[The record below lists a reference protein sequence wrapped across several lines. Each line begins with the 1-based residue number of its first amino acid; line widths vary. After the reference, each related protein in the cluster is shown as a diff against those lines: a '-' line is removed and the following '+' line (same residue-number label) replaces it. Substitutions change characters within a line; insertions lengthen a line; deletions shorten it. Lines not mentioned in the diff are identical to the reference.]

1 MKKYKFS
8 IVMACYNSELYLD
21 EAIHSLIDQTIG
33 FIDNVQLILCN
44 DGSIDKTGMICDTY
58 KEKYPGNIVVIH
70 QNNQGVSA
78 ARNAGLPYVEGEF
91 INFMDSDDKL
101 SKETLKNV
109 YEFFKKH
116 IDEIDLVSIPIKFFD
131 GANGNH
137 MLNYKFAEGTR
148 VIDLK
153 KEVECVQ
160 LSLSSAFITR
170 KALDLIHFDT
180 RLAYA
185 EDMHECLKILLGT
198 CKIGV
203 LCEACYFYRRHSEG
217 NLSAIQSSLDNKS
230 WYLPPLKYTY
240 KDIFDY
246 SLKKY
251 HTIERFIQYAVMYDL
266 EWRLKISFK
275 KVIET
280 IGVLDADQYK
290 EMIISLLYWIDD
302 DIILSQKFIDGR
314 IKCLAFY
321 LKYGEQPVLYYDSQA
336 AFLCV
341 HGVKICPINNL
352 SLVLE
357 FLHVKNG
364 KIYLEGH
371 FKSMPFD
378 QSSKITLLS
387 KVNGR
392 TIECIPNKNRILQHE
407 AINEIIT
414 DGYAFFLEIPQ
425 DSLNLK
431 SNAVQFYLKLDTHTM
446 CLQNIVSGKF
456 FPANKVTTQAY
467 GFCNPYLIYWNENGL
482 VIKPYSKY
490 SHFLFELKFLLSL
503 FSDVHHIAAKKAIF
517 ARLCYYVLKCFKHRP
532 LWLLSDRINKAD
544 DNGEALFKYLN
555 ENKIS
560 ENTYFVL
567 RKDST
572 DYPIVKKYGKML
584 NYSSWKHKIIH
595 LLADATVSAAADEFV
610 YNPFLWQGR
619 FYHDILVHQKRVF
632 LQHGITKDDQSEWLN
647 KYSKNLSMLVT
658 AAKPEY
664 NSMISG
670 NYFYNSDIVKLT
682 GFPRFDRLQNI
693 QEKIITIMPTW
704 RKYLVGKKSNLY
716 SKDGITRYDNNF
728 KKTQFF
734 IFYDRL
740 LNNNKL
746 LSKAKELG
754 YSIHFMPHPNLI
766 NYIDWFHHNDAVT
779 FCSIHTKYRE
789 IFNRSSLILTDYSSV
804 AFDFAYLRKPV
815 VYCHFD
821 KDIFF
826 SHHLYTQGYFNYE
839 RDGFGEVTYDLNS
852 LVDCLIDYM
861 ENDCQ
866 LKNKYKQRIDDF
878 FAYNDK
884 NNCERV
890 YEAIKS
896 ISKTDNY

>member
-8 IVMACYNSELYLD
+8 IVMACYNSERYLD
-21 EAIHSLIDQTIG
+21 EAIQSLVDQTIG
-33 FIDNVQLILCN
+33 FIDNVQLILCD
-44 DGSIDKTGMICDTY
+44 DGSVDKTGMLCDTY
-58 KEKYPGNIVVIH
+58 KEKYPENIVVIH

-148 VIDLK
+148 IIDLK
-153 KEVECVQ
+153 KEIDCVQ

-170 KALDLIHFDT
+170 KSLNLIHFDT

-185 EDMHECLKILLGT
+185 EDMHECLKILLDT

-230 WYLPPLKYTY
+230 WYLPPLEYTY

-251 HTIERFIQYAVMYDL
+251 YTIEKFIQYAVMYDL

-280 IGVLDADQYK
+280 IGISDANQYK
-290 EMIISLLYWIDD
+290 KMIISLLQQIDD

-314 IKCLAFY
+314 MKCLAFG
-321 LKYGEQPVLYYDSQA
+321 LKYGEYPVLQYNLEDT
-336 AFLCV
+336 FLCI
-341 HGVKICPINNL
+341 HGVKICPINDFA
-352 SLVLE
+352 LVLE
-357 FLHVKNG
+357 FLHEKNR
-364 KIYLEGH
+364 KICLEGH
-371 FKSMPFD
+371 FNSMHFNHSP
-378 QSSKITLLS
+378 KVKLLA

-392 TIECIPNKNRILQHE
+392 TIECIPNKNRIIQRE
-407 AINEIIT
+407 AMNEIVT
-414 DGYAFFLEIPQ
+414 EGYAFFLDLPKGI
-425 DSLNLK
+425 LNLD
-431 SNAVQFYLKLDTHTM
+431 SNIIQFYLKRDDHIVNLR
-446 CLQNIVSGKF
+446 NIVAGKF
-456 FPANKVTTQAY
+456 FPVNKVTSQAY
-467 GFCNPYLIYWNENGL
+467 GFCDSYLICWNNNGL
-482 VIKPYSKY
+482 VLKTYSKY
-490 SHFLFELKFLLSL
+490 AHFSFEVKFLFSL
-503 FSDVHHIAAKKAIF
+503 FSEVHHIAAKKAVF
-517 ARLCYYVLKCFKHRP
+517 ARLCYYTFKCFKRRP

-544 DNGEALFKYLN
+544 DNGEAFFKYLN
-555 ENKIS
+555 EEKVQ

-619 FYHDILVHQKRVF
+619 FYHDILVHQKRIF
-632 LQHGITKDDQSEWLN
+632 LQHGITKDDQSGWLN
-647 KYSKNLSMLVT
+647 KYSKNLSILIT

-664 NSMISG
+664 DSMINE

-682 GFPRFDRLQNI
+682 GFPRFDRLQNL

-704 RKYLVGKKSNLY
+704 RKYLVGRASNLY
-716 SKDGITRYDNNF
+716 SKDGITRYDENF

-734 IFYDRL
+734 IFYDNL
-740 LNNNKL
+740 LNNKTL
-746 LSKAKELG
+746 LKKAKEFG

-766 NYIDWFHHNDAVT
+766 NYIDWFHHNDAVS

-815 VYCHFD
+815 VYCQFD

-826 SHHLYTQGYFNYE
+826 SHHLYTQGYFDYE

-866 LKNKYKQRIDDF
+866 LKDKYKQRIDNF
-878 FAYNDK
+878 FAYNDR

-896 ISKTDNY
+896 IPKNNY